1 MKLRINTFDKAK
13 LVNKPIKINFGD
25 IKDKNKIF
33 LNLNKLPIIIPRLS
47 FKNFHKRIINNN
59 NDFKELRYNEKAN
72 LKQSIFNKTSVFKG
86 ITFNKGLSNFRKT
99 NYKINKMNNLKPINS
114 FIK

>member
-13 LVNKPIKINFGD
+13 LVNKPIKINFDD

-33 LNLNKLPIIIPRLS
+33 LNLNKLP
-47 FKNFHKRIINNN
+47 N
-59 NDFKELRYNEKAN
+59 NEKAN

-86 ITFNKGLSNFRKT
+86 ITFNKGLSNFRNT